1 MEVKMKLKLIAAVAL
16 ATAALL
22 WAASAA
28 LDLEAAAECR
38 RFEEDE
44 RTYGDV
50 SVPDW
55 CAQVPRP

>member
-1 MEVKMKLKLIAAVAL
+1 MEVKMKIKILAAVAL
-16 ATAALL
+16 AAAL
-22 WAASAA
+22 WAADAA

-38 RFEEDE
+38 RFEEDA

-50 SVPDW
+50 SVPEW